1 MEKTAIRVP
10 DYCRPG
16 RPRLAEAG
24 LREEHILRVAGDM
37 FLNFGFDGT
46 TMDAVAE
53 TARVSKRT
61 LYARYAD
68 KTALFNAVL
77 RDLIDRWLVPI
88 GQLQAQRGE
97 LRETLLELA
106 RHLTTFALTPQSVG
120 VNRIIIS
127 EAQRRPEFGRLVNE
141 VGRKPAVQA
150 IKSLLRQHQSELRP
164 IDLDMAAEQFLSLAV
179 DSSLRLAYLGIKA
192 SVKQIE
198 QRVCASVDLF
208 LVGVRRPDSF

>member
-1 MEKTAIRVP
+1 
-10 DYCRPG
+10 
-16 RPRLAEAG
+16 
-24 LREEHILRVAGDM
+24 M